1 MPLVKLTQCTAAGVK
16 IRDVWINSAQV
27 VWVARNATVSF
38 VHTMDNQSTNVLELP
53 DVIVPAMNRSSDPH
67 PLPPP
72 VALVPIP
79 TWLLQKL
86 EGVVYLDGLFRV
98 AAIVEIV

>member
-53 DVIVPAMNRSSDPH
+53 DVIVPAMNRSSDPA
-67 PLPPP
+67 PAPAPSRAGPDPNVAPPE
-72 VALVPIP
+72 A
-79 TWLLQKL
+79 
-86 EGVVYLDGLFRV
+86 
-98 AAIVEIV
+98 